1 MITEY
6 ETHGTLNP
14 KLWKDGELRPKL
26 RIGFMKIAKAFFDFL
41 EVDTDILDVIII
53 GSNANYNYT
62 EHSDI
67 DLHVVINYSAVGDN
81 QLLVSNYMHAKKS
94 IWNVNYPLTYKGM
107 NIELYAQDSNDV
119 LGSTVGVYSLLHG
132 KWINRPSSDVIS
144 IDDAAIQQ
152 KADPYEY
159 EIDSIKESDP
169 HAEQKIKN
177 IIQRLRHL
185 RQTGLEAE
193 GEYSLENMAYKHLR
207 NKGYIERLKRLEQKI
222 VRGRLAVEQQVNEL
236 NVPEYANKTKE
247 QVKRFVGAMRN
258 ETEETKHAMAMLLQH
273 LNGEK
278 LSPEE
283 WRWVRNQMKDVLKL
297 IGLTTM
303 AVAPGGSLLA
313 ILVKALKVDKHILP
327 SSFQKKDDA
336 EVTEAL
342 RKHVSKEKLLDEAAW
357 DMIIQKTDAVVD
369 PRGQWDHPG
378 RCTMIPTQDGS
389 ITMQGVPHPVTG
401 IDNTGHMILMQ
412 PEQDY
417 KFPGLQVF
425 EIPHTA
431 QWQTMAMQ
439 LQNSLRNG
447 TMYAK

>member
-14 KLWKDGELRPKL
+14 KLWRDGDLRPKL
-26 RIGFMKIAKAFFDFL
+26 RIGFIKIAKAFYDFL
-41 EVDTDILDVIII
+41 EVDTDILDVILI

-119 LGSTVGVYSLLHG
+119 LNSTVGVYSILHG
-132 KWINRPSSDVIS
+132 KWINRPSAETVSV
-144 IDDAAIQQ
+144 DDAAIQQ

-159 EIDSIKESDP
+159 EIDNLSESDP
-169 HAEQKIKN
+169 YAEQKIKN
-177 IIQRLRHL
+177 LKQRLHHL
-185 RQTGLEAE
+185 RQTGLDAE

-222 VRGRLAVEQQVNEL
+222 VRGRLAVEQRVNEL
-236 NVPEYANKTKE
+236 NIPNIANKTKD
-247 QVKRFVGAMRN
+247 QVTRFVKAMRN

-278 LSPEE
+278 LSPDE
-283 WRWVRNQMKDVLKL
+283 WQWVRGQMKDVLKL
-297 IGLTTM
+297 IGITTM

-313 ILVKALKVDKHILP
+313 ILVKALKMDKHILP
-327 SSFQKKDDA
+327 SSFQKQDD
-336 EVTEAL
+336 VTEAL
-342 RKHVSKEKLLDEAAW
+342 RQHVTKEKMLDETAW
-357 DMIIQKTDAVVD
+357 ADIITKTNAVVD

-378 RCTMIPTQDGS
+378 RCTMIPTTDGR
-389 ITMQGVPHPVTG
+389 ITMKGVPHLVTG
-401 IDNTGHMILMQ
+401 IDNTGHMIMMQ
-412 PEQDY
+412 PEQEY
-417 KFPGLQVF
+417 TYPGLQVF

-431 QWQTMAMQ
+431 QWQTLAMQ
-439 LQNSLRNG
+439 LQNSIRNG